1 MDNYAIADNFSLLA
15 KLMDIHGENS
25 FKTKTYAVAA
35 FNIEKL
41 PGQLKDT
48 PPDKLFSIKGIGES
62 VGKKIIEML
71 GTGELHLLKEYL
83 EKTPSG
89 VVEMLNIKGIGPKKI
104 HTIWKEMELE
114 SIGELL
120 YACNE
125 NRLTLADPQARKYL
139 AEQMEK
145 HFFGDGADAAS
156 GYVPPKD

>member
-62 VGKKIIEML
+62 VGKKIIEMQL
-71 GTGELHLLKEYL
+71 AYL
-83 EKTPSG
+83 RSLSNLRPRQNVTPD
-89 VVEMLNIKGIGPKKI
+89 N
-104 HTIWKEMELE
+104 
-114 SIGELL
+114 
-120 YACNE
+120 
-125 NRLTLADPQARKYL
+125 
-139 AEQMEK
+139 
-145 HFFGDGADAAS
+145 
-156 GYVPPKD
+156 